1 MTRIARRRLCLG
13 ALPVFA
19 SLFLPGLVRNG
30 LSQVAWM
37 TPSYSSYTSATTDG
51 TYIYTSATVSGTT
64 TGTCPTFPAYL
75 ANECSITTHAP
86 QVYNVIGSV
95 GGWQY
100 GGAVYWNSSISM
112 TNNQKIAATHGT
124 EYTFSSTAQVICS
137 FIGGPI
143 YSFSITDY
151 VAIKATYGKNTLG
164 YDDVGTTRFCG
175 ETPACSNNVTPA
187 CGYPNWTDA
196 ESTSHPCYPYIAAE
210 FLAVRGSNT
219 SPWYCTP
226 GVSSSATGPGPCD
239 Q

>member
-1 MTRIARRRLCLG
+1 MTRTLRRRLRLG
-13 ALPVFA
+13 VLPVFA

-30 LSQVAWM
+30 LGQVAWM

-51 TYIYTSATVSGTT
+51 TYIYTSVTVSGTT

-75 ANECSITTHAP
+75 ANECHSTTHTP

-100 GGAVYWNSSISM
+100 GSPVYWSSSISM

-124 EYTFSSTAQVICS
+124 EYTFSSTSKVICS

-143 YSFSITDY
+143 YSFTNS
-151 VAIKATYGKNTLG
+151 
-164 YDDVGTTRFCG
+164 DVYLRIVETTVKLVQDWGAGNC
-175 ETPACSNNVTPA
+175 ETEPACLPGQTPL
-187 CGYPNWTDA
+187 CGQIHVVIDGV
-196 ESTSHPCYPYIAAE
+196 PCAKGWIVDS
-210 FLAVRGSNT
+210 LAYRFSK
-219 SPWYCTP
+219 
-226 GVSSSATGPGPCD
+226 TGPYTCAPYALATPTPTIPGWCD